1 MNLLCIFPIT
11 NIPENYPKI
20 MKYFEVNIAMLLQK
34 LGAEI
39 EIKFAGTDYR
49 FVSTN
54 ESIPIGSKKGEGIL
68 ECIKNCT
75 SPPDF
80 VIMCDGSGAIP
91 YNYIVKIFQE
101 LTSDSSIYGV
111 MANRGENKSI
121 SEERLLIERFEIYV
135 LKKHYDYREDIPDGQ
150 CGLWGYRA
158 SIKDGSNNK
167 KIKLTAKSY
176 DIELDLLGEL
186 LKNNLKFSFIN
197 IDLPKRDAPSS
208 FTYDN
213 NLKKMQFLLEKYEDI
228 KPKLK
233 DYITLFENTQE
244 YLKIVENKSI
254 KETWDKYLN
263 DLYALLNNI

>member
-20 MKYFEVNIAMLLQK
+20 IKNFELNIAPSLKK
-34 LGAEI
+34 LGVDI
-39 EIKFAGTDYR
+39 DIKFAGTDYK
-49 FVSTN
+49 FVSTG

-75 SPPDF
+75 SQPEF
-80 VIMCDGSGAIP
+80 VIMCDGSGTIP
-91 YNYIVKIFQE
+91 YEYILEVFQE

-135 LKKHYDYREDIPDGQ
+135 LKKHYDYKKNIPDGQ
-150 CGLWGYRA
+150 CGLWGYRTFN
-158 SIKDGSNNK
+158 KNNPNK
-167 KIKLTAKSY
+167 KIILTAKSY

-186 LKNNLKFSFIN
+186 LKNNLNFSFIN
-197 IDLPKRDAPSS
+197 INLPPREVSSS
-208 FTYDN
+208 FTYEN
-213 NLKKMQFLLEKYEDI
+213 NLKKMRFLLKKYKDI

-233 DYITLFENTQE
+233 DYAILFETTPE
-244 YLKIVENKSI
+244 YLKIMENKSI
-254 KETWDKYLN
+254 KVTWDKYLK
-263 DLYALLNNI
+263 DLDALIS

>member
-1 MNLLCIFPIT
+1 MKDFAF
-11 NIPENYPKI
+11 NIAPSLK
-20 MKYFEVNIAMLLQK
+20 KFGVNID
-34 LGAEI
+34 
-39 EIKFAGTDYR
+39 IKFAGTDYR
-49 FVSTN
+49 FISTG

-75 SPPDF
+75 SPPEF

-91 YNYIVKIFQE
+91 YKYILEIFQE

-111 MANRGENKSI
+111 MANRGKNKSI

-135 LKKHYDYREDIPDGQ
+135 LKKHYDYKKSIPDGQ
-150 CGLWGYRA
+150 CGLWGYRT
-158 SIKDGSNNK
+158 SIKNNSGE

-186 LKNNLKFSFIN
+186 LKNNLNFSFIN
-197 IDLPKRDAPSS
+197 VDLPTREVQSS
-208 FTYDN
+208 FTYEN

-233 DYITLFENTQE
+233 DYITLFETTPE
-244 YLKIVENKSI
+244 YLKLIENKDVKI
-254 KETWDKYLN
+254 VWDKYLE
-263 DLYALLNNI
+263 DLGVLTT